1 MSADTLP
8 AVVALVALA
17 GLIFTLHRHTLRAVE
32 GLRREN
38 REDLAAHG
46 ENLAAHGERLA
57 RIEGA
62 LLGPSKA
69 HQAAPLGS
77 SYGGSAAASNRA
89 AAGVPGRSGVWWTDP
104 MRIGRRAARRRPLS
118 KWPGRP

>member
-1 MSADTLP
+1 MSPDTLP

-38 REDLAAHG
+38 REDLAGLREDLAAVRADV
-46 ENLAAHGERLA
+46 AAHGERLA

-62 LLGPSKA
+62 LLGP
-69 HQAAPLGS
+69 
-77 SYGGSAAASNRA
+77 
-89 AAGVPGRSGVWWTDP
+89 
-104 MRIGRRAARRRPLS
+104 ARPTETEDRP
-118 KWPGRP
+118 